1 MYNYVLYFHS
11 NFTNTINQGL
21 LIETTTASGGPIN
34 RIAPD
39 ENATLEKLPRIVKND
54 EDVKDNGNNF
64 QDLSLSTESPKDVI
78 VNITDPSDKPGS
90 ILTTLIDG
98 FLLPKQ
104 PSLSSGDTESSSGD
118 KEDNSIANLSE
129 IDTDAVGETV
139 GGFPVTNILSG
150 IYNLVSSYIQPSEED
165 KGLLDEEPITA
176 IPQNAINVH
185 NMPRY
190 VLMYIIKS
198 IRSQLS
204 K

>member
-1 MYNYVLYFHS
+1 M
-11 NFTNTINQGL
+11 
-21 LIETTTASGGPIN
+21 
-34 RIAPD
+34 
-39 ENATLEKLPRIVKND
+39 EKLPRIVKND
-54 EDVKDNGNNF
+54 EDVKDNGNSF

-78 VNITDPSDKPGS
+78 ANITDPSDKPGS

-104 PSLSSGDTESSSGD
+104 PHSSSDAESNAGD
-118 KEDNSIANLSE
+118 KEDNSIASLSE
-129 IDTDAVGETV
+129 VDTDAVEETV

-190 VLMYIIKS
+190 VCIL
-198 IRSQLS
+198 
-204 K
+204 